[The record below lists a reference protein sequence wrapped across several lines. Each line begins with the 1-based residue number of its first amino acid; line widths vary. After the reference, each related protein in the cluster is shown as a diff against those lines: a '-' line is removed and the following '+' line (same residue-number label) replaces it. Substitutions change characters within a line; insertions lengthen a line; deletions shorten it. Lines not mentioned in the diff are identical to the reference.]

1 MQGLVFGFLYKFIG
15 EIDARMSASVIL
27 ADLIHFGCYFWV
39 FLKNPGLAVFSGLRA
54 PANISWQQK
63 RKYYCKRCKL
73 VRWVGV
79 EHCYDCDVCIEDLDH
94 HCPWTT
100 KCVGKDNL
108 YWFYGF
114 VFTTL
119 FLLFYV
125 IFVAC
130 LSLPKTVNRHH

>member
-63 RKYYCKRCKL
+63 RYTFYEIYQSLGSIIVNGVNWSDGSEWSIVTIVMSVLRIWITTAHGRLSVWGRIICTGFMGLYSPLYSYC
-73 VRWVGV
+73 
-79 EHCYDCDVCIEDLDH
+79 
-94 HCPWTT
+94 
-100 KCVGKDNL
+100 
-108 YWFYGF
+108 FM
-114 VFTTL
+114 
-119 FLLFYV
+119 
-125 IFVAC
+125 
-130 LSLPKTVNRHH
+130 